1 MEILDGERHL
11 SVREVAE
18 RLGKN
23 EETIRRWLRS
33 GKLRGRK
40 IGTLHFVK
48 EAEVERVLRLRAHP
62 VALVKG
68 LQTPLDAENG

>member
-11 SVREVAE
+11 SVREVAQL
-18 RLGKN
+18 LGKD

-40 IGTLHFVK
+40 IGPLHFVT
-48 EAEVERVLRLRAHP
+48 EAEVERMRGAKEEN
-62 VALVKG
+62 VKAKG
-68 LQTPLDAENG
+68 RGYDCGSQRRH